1 MTIPLQRKEMQ
12 EPVTVT
18 QKLVTDY
25 HQKHLNEMY
34 ENIWLG
40 PPAEGM
46 EEEYEEE
53 PIEFSI
59 EK

>member
-46 EEEYEEE
+46 EEVYEEE